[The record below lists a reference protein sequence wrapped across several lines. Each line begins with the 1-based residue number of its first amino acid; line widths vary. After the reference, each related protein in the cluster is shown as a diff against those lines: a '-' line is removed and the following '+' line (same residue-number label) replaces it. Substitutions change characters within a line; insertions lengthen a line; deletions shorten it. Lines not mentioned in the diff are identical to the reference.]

1 MSFEFNQY
9 DTFLNDLPNPFR
21 FENIFLA
28 ISAAVTLVAGIAIV
42 VQAKEFLRIHQDN
55 LALVAVGMAIVIL
68 GLATKMLI
76 QVLSQLRFYLGRKF
90 PHGLAGE
97 LAVTDTGIGRGGEK
111 IMEMLRH
118 RAIDFPEPK
127 GALNGVLYS
136 LIKDLLSS
144 PAELQV
150 AAVQHFHS
158 LIAMGSLLASL
169 LVSYVLFAG
178 SPSEGAASWLYLPLS
193 GLSLVALFIQPDR
206 LNPNVSGSAN
216 RAKSG
221 DRVLLN
227 FIGLIAFSIMAPVL
241 IPRFAPHMS
250 ISPMW
255 IPPAVLLTGSIIT
268 CALFFAAIVCDLDS
282 APETTASCE
291 QTTVAMNSPP
301 AQLWSEID
309 RDFQRSW
316 EHGIPNRAYANV
328 PPDVASG
335 ERGSFRGIVLEET
348 QPVPTSA
355 RRCSTWT
362 EALQTP
368 CYRFL
373 MLLGSWGV
381 TTAAACA
388 FTATRFAEQLAN
400 MTPLDITRSIL
411 IVMAFGMVTTLSFRI
426 GHLLWARMHF
436 RSRIFWIE
444 TSGVFQTSR
453 ISVGNTVRGNA
464 QSSSTLTRVEDATLR
479 VWVADLI
486 SVTFGKDGKRS
497 IISMAPADNIAG
509 SIADRLVAFAANQSA
524 VATPTADRDL
534 ARASSIGRLDAAV
547 HAGTIALEG
556 RAPLP
561 LGNGADGTAVP
572 VDSQQAGAHLHR

>member
-28 ISAAVTLVAGIAIV
+28 ISAAVTLAAGIAIV
-42 VQAKEFLRIHQDN
+42 VQAKEFLKIHQDM
-55 LALVAVGMAIVIL
+55 LALVAVGMAILVL
-68 GLATKMLI
+68 GLAIKVLI

-136 LIKDLLSS
+136 LIKDLLTS
-144 PAELQV
+144 PAELQA

-169 LVSYVLFAG
+169 GVSYVLFAG
-178 SPSEGAASWLYLPLS
+178 SPSEGAASWLYLPMS
-193 GLSLVALFIQPDR
+193 CLSLMTPFIQPDR
-206 LNPNVSGSAN
+206 LNLNDSGSAE
-216 RAKSG
+216 RAKTG
-221 DRVLLN
+221 DRALLN

-241 IPRFAPHMS
+241 IPRFAPHLS

-282 APETTASCE
+282 APETTVSCE
-291 QTTVAMNSPP
+291 QTTVAMNCPP

-328 PPDVASG
+328 PPEVASG
-335 ERGSFRGIVLEET
+335 ERGSFGGIVLEET

-362 EALQTP
+362 EAFQTP
-368 CYRFL
+368 CHRFL
-373 MLLGSWGV
+373 LLLGAWGV
-381 TTAAACA
+381 TMAAACA

-400 MTPLDITRSIL
+400 MSRLEITRSIF
-411 IVMAFGMVTTLSFRI
+411 IIMAFGMVTTLSFRI

-436 RSRIFWIE
+436 KSRIFWIE

-453 ISVGNTVRGNA
+453 ISVGNTVRGHA

-479 VWVADLI
+479 VWVADLN

-497 IISMAPADNIAG
+497 IIGMAPADSVAR

-547 HAGTIALEG
+547 HAGTIALKR

-561 LGNGADGTAVP
+561 LRNGADGMAVP
-572 VDSQQAGAHLHR
+572 VDSQQAGAQLHR